1 MLLAAL
7 NGMQSR
13 SSIAKIDDEIA
24 TYRKLPAKEFSGTF
38 KRAVEELL
46 RKRAALLNTL
56 KEESDLLVFRNER
69 NKTAHRVL

>member
-1 MLLAAL
+1 MLAAL
-7 NGMQSR
+7 NGMSSS
-13 SSIAKIDDEIA
+13 SSISKIDKEVA